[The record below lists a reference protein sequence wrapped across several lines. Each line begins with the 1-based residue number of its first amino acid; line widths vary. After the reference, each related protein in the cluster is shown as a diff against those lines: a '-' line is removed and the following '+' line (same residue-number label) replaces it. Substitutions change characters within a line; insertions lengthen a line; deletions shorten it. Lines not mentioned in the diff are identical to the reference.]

1 MNLQIK
7 NINYHHSLIYKNVH
21 KNYVFRSLCVDWG
34 LLSVADDIPVLD
46 IERSKARI
54 LS

>member
-1 MNLQIK
+1 MNILFFTKIH
-7 NINYHHSLIYKNVH
+7 NEI
-21 KNYVFRSLCVDWG
+21 VFRSLCVDWG

-46 IERSKARI
+46 NERSNARI